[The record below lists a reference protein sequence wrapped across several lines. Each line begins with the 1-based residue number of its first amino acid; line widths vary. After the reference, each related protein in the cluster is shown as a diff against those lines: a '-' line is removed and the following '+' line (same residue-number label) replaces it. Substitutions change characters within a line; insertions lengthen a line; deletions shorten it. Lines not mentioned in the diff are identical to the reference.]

1 MIRGFMMNFYDN
13 RSLLDK
19 IKRIYKPYKKF
30 GLIYSKK
37 DGTIYFKGKL
47 VREFYDE
54 KNNLIDIFKAGEC
67 NVKAVYDS
75 WGSLIELREY

>member
-1 MIRGFMMNFYDN
+1 MLKEFMMNLYDN

-19 IKRIYKPYKKF
+19 IKKIYKPYKKF

-47 VREFYDE
+47 VRKFYDE
-54 KNNLIDIFKAGEC
+54 KNNIMDIFKAGEC

-75 WGSLIELREY
+75 RGNLTELREY

>member
-1 MIRGFMMNFYDN
+1 MLKEFIMNLYDN
-13 RSLLDK
+13 GSLLDK

-30 GLIYSKK
+30 GLTYSKK

-54 KNNLIDIFKAGEC
+54 KNNIIDIFKAGEC

-75 WGSLIELREY
+75 RGSLIELREY

>member
-1 MIRGFMMNFYDN
+1 MMKGFMMNLYDN

-37 DGTIYFKGKL
+37 DGNIYFKGKL
-47 VREFYDE
+47 VRNFYDE
-54 KNNLIDIFKAGEC
+54 KNNIMDIFKLGEC
-67 NVKAVYDS
+67 NVRAVYDNRR
-75 WGSLIELREY
+75 SLIELREY